1 MARVTVE
8 DCVKVIPNRFELSLI
23 AGKRAKEILS
33 GSPAVID
40 KKGEKYTVT
49 ALREIGDGLID
60 VEKVRENIL
69 CDLKNKK
76 VIDYY
81 DTKKPSMSA
90 KTEIEEELLEE
101 EILDEEDLDLEDEE
115 DLDDEDDLE
124 NEEEDE
130 DFQED
135 E

>member
-8 DCVKVIPNRFELSLI
+8 DCVKIIPNRFELSLI
-23 AGKRAKEILS
+23 AGRRAKEILS
-33 GSPAVID
+33 GSPAIVE

-60 VEKVRENIL
+60 IEQIRENIL

-76 VIDYY
+76 VVDYY
-81 DTKKPSMSA
+81 DATRKPDVVSKVDS
-90 KTEIEEELLEE
+90 EEDVFEEED
-101 EILDEEDLDLEDEE
+101 IVDEDDLDLEDDEE
-115 DLDDEDDLE
+115 ELE
-124 NEEEDE
+124 EEEDE